1 MTPTKQTIF
10 ERRAEIEKLNPDY
23 YTQGGIECI
32 DYIISKKLNFLEGN
46 VVKYI
51 TRNRH
56 KHKDGIEDLK
66 KARWYLNRLIELK
79 TKEGETDEQ

>member
-1 MTPTKQTIF
+1 MTHTKPSIL

-23 YTQGGIECI
+23 YTKGSIECI
-32 DYIISKKLNFLEGN
+32 DYIIEKKLNFLEGN

-51 TRNRH
+51 TRN
-56 KHKDGIEDLK
+56 KYKGGLEDLK
-66 KARWYLNRLIELK
+66 KAQWYLNRLIELK

>member
-1 MTPTKQTIF
+1 MTHTKQTIF

-23 YTQGGIECI
+23 YTQGSIECI

-51 TRNRH
+51 TRN
-56 KHKDGIEDLK
+56 KHKGGIEDLK
-66 KARWYLNRLIELK
+66 KAQWYLNRLIELK
-79 TKEGETDEQ
+79 TREGETDEQ